1 MNSRCRARVAFT
13 AGLAVLASCAQS
25 PPPVS
30 APVTGMAGLSHEGP
44 VSIDALRN
52 DLTIFA
58 SDSFLGREAGTP
70 NSVRA
75 ARFIA
80 ERLGEMGLEPAGD
93 SGYLQRVPLVRETMS
108 ASSNFRVTTQAGSTD
123 LALWNDLIPIPSLGP
138 RMPLPG
144 LSAEGD
150 LLFAGYGDGLS
161 RKNARGKVV
170 VVVNGGPASLDSVGR
185 AEAEAPDKIPERL
198 GKLVPLEPAAII
210 ILLRES
216 LYREYS
222 ARARDA
228 ADLGEPAPA
237 WNAAATAKR
246 PLPMILL
253 GVASERSPLLPNNWQ
268 TAGASHSLSGRRFS
282 GRAVLERVEV
292 PAYNVVAILKGRDAS
307 RAGSFVAFGAH
318 LDHIGVQRSVNGD
331 SIANGAD
338 DDGSGSMA
346 LLGVARALAGR
357 TEKPKRSMLFVWHTA
372 EEKGLWGS
380 EYFTQHPTV
389 AIDSIVAQLNADMIG
404 RNDPDS
410 LYLVGPSAAPNG
422 QSRQL
427 GAVVD
432 SVNAR
437 LKRPFSI
444 NREWDSPTHPEQI
457 YFRSDHYSYAQRG
470 IPIVFFTSGLHADYH
485 AVSDEVSRIDFGK
498 LARVAEFIM
507 ESGVAVGNSDSLNYS
522 RPRPRTQLPPTPP
535 GDR

>member
-1 MNSRCRARVAFT
+1 MDGGISV
-13 AGLAVLASCAQS
+13 
-25 PPPVS
+25 
-30 APVTGMAGLSHEGP
+30 
-44 VSIDALRN
+44 DALRS
-52 DLTIFA
+52 DLSIFA

-80 ERLGEMGLEPAGD
+80 ARLGELGLEPAGD
-93 SGYLQRVPLVRETMS
+93 SGFLQRVPLIRETMS
-108 ASSNFRVTTQAGSTD
+108 ASSSFRVTTPAGSTN
-123 LALWNDLIPIPSLGP
+123 LVLWNDLIPIPSLGP
-138 RMPLPG
+138 QIPLPS
-144 LSAEGD
+144 LNAEGD
-150 LLFAGYGDGLS
+150 LVFAGYGGDS
-161 RKNARGKVV
+161 SKKNVRGKVV
-170 VVVNGGPASLDSVGR
+170 VVVNGGPATLDSVRR
-185 AEAEAPDKIPERL
+185 AEAEAADKIPERL

-216 LYREYS
+216 LFREYS
-222 ARARDA
+222 ARAKDA
-228 ADLGEPAPA
+228 ANQGEPTPA
-237 WNAAATAKR
+237 WNASGTAKR

-253 GVASERSPLLPNNWQ
+253 GAVREGSPLLPGNWPK
-268 TAGASHSLSGRRFS
+268 AGAAQSLSGHRFS
-282 GRAVLERVEV
+282 GSAVLERADV
-292 PAYNVVAILKGRDAS
+292 PAYNVVAILRGRNAL

-318 LDHIGVQRSVNGD
+318 LDHVGIQRGVSGD

-346 LLGVARALAGR
+346 LLGIARSLAGR
-357 TEKPKRSMLFVWHTA
+357 TEKPKRSTLFVWHTA

-380 EYFTQHPTV
+380 EYFTQNPTV
-389 AIDSIVAQLNADMIG
+389 PIDSIVAQLNADMVG
-404 RNDPDS
+404 RNNPDS

-432 SVNAR
+432 SVNSK

-485 AVSDEVSRIDFGK
+485 KVSDEVSRIDFGK
-498 LARVAEFIM
+498 LARVAEFMM
-507 ESGVAVGNSDSLNYS
+507 ETGVAVGNMDA
-522 RPRPRTQLPPTPP
+522 RVGKR
-535 GDR
+535 